1 MAFMDMHVQQPLV
14 KSYMCRIIHEVLH
27 HYDFIYLRCLREN
40 EKNDED
46 WANYQ
51 QTFYWY
57 AKKIRGGDGRH
68 GMYTLIS
75 SAKEW
80 EYKENPKLL

>member
-27 HYDFIYLRCLREN
+27 HYDFIFKMLAWKRK
-40 EKNDED
+40 KNDED

-51 QTFYWY
+51 QRFIDTR
-57 AKKIRGGDGRH
+57 RGGDGS
-68 GMYTLIS
+68 MYTLIP

>member
-1 MAFMDMHVQQPLV
+1 MFKMLV
-14 KSYMCRIIHEVLH
+14 WKKEN
-27 HYDFIYLRCLREN
+27 IY
-40 EKNDED
+40 DED

-51 QTFYWY
+51 QRFIDTW
-57 AKKIRGGDGRH
+57 RGGDGS
-68 GMYTLIS
+68 MYTLIP

>member
-1 MAFMDMHVQQPLV
+1 MTL
-14 KSYMCRIIHEVLH
+14 
-27 HYDFIYLRCLREN
+27 YLRCSREK

-51 QTFYWY
+51 QRFIDTR
-57 AKKIRGGDGRH
+57 RGGDGS
-68 GMYTLIS
+68 MYTLIP

>member
-46 WANYQ
+46 LANYQ
-51 QTFYWY
+51 QTFY
-57 AKKIRGGDGRH
+57 
-68 GMYTLIS
+68 
-75 SAKEW
+75 
-80 EYKENPKLL
+80 